1 MKRFLAW
8 ICGLLSAI
16 GITACD
22 YINVKELQPGVS
34 TSAEVRERFGPP
46 HMEWRN
52 EDGSLTWE
60 FSRQPQGVECFM
72 ITIGAD
78 QILRRIDQVLN
89 EETFA
94 KVQNG
99 MNGDQVRRLLGTH
112 RSEQRF
118 RNSGEEV
125 WDWNI
130 RNDGPGIATLFNVH
144 FIDGKVVRTSQTYV
158 YPRDGAVFGGWSGY
172 YGHPWGW
179 GIGFGYPGPF
189 FPRPFG
195 HPFFW

>member
-8 ICGLLSAI
+8 LCGLLSAI

-60 FSRQPQGVECFM
+60 FSRQPEGIECFM
-72 ITIGAD
+72 ITIGPD

-94 KVQNG
+94 KVEHG
-99 MNGDQVRRLLGTH
+99 MKGDQVRRLLGKPASSQFFQLKQET
-112 RSEQRF
+112 
-118 RNSGEEV
+118 V
-125 WDWNI
+125 WEWRISRGPDGT
-130 RNDGPGIATLFNVH
+130 NDPVFFTVSFNNEGRVT
-144 FIDGKVVRTSQTYV
+144 GTGRYTQYKR
-158 YPRDGAVFGGWSGY
+158 
-172 YGHPWGW
+172 
-179 GIGFGYPGPF
+179 
-189 FPRPFG
+189 
-195 HPFFW
+195 

>member
-1 MKRFLAW
+1 MKRVIAW
-8 ICGLLSAI
+8 LCGLLSAI

-60 FSRQPQGVECFM
+60 FSRQPEGIECFM
-72 ITIGAD
+72 ITIGPD

-99 MNGDQVRRLLGTH
+99 MNGEQVRRLLGKHASSQFFQLKQET
-112 RSEQRF
+112 
-118 RNSGEEV
+118 V
-125 WDWNI
+125 WDWRISHGAPGTGDPVFFTVSFNT
-130 RNDGPGIATLFNVH
+130 DGRVTGTGRYTQYKH
-144 FIDGKVVRTSQTYV
+144 
-158 YPRDGAVFGGWSGY
+158 
-172 YGHPWGW
+172 
-179 GIGFGYPGPF
+179 
-189 FPRPFG
+189 
-195 HPFFW
+195 

>member
-8 ICGLLSAI
+8 LCSLLSAI

-60 FSRQPQGVECFM
+60 FSRQPQGIECYM
-72 ITIGAD
+72 ITIGPD

-94 KVQNG
+94 KVQAG
-99 MNGDQVRRLLGTH
+99 MNGDQVRRLLGKPASSQFFQLKQET
-112 RSEQRF
+112 
-118 RNSGEEV
+118 V
-125 WDWNI
+125 WEWRI
-130 RNDGPGIATLFNVH
+130 SHGPDGTSDPVFFTVTFNNEGRVTGTGRH
-144 FIDGKVVRTSQTYV
+144 TQYK
-158 YPRDGAVFGGWSGY
+158 
-172 YGHPWGW
+172 H
-179 GIGFGYPGPF
+179 
-189 FPRPFG
+189 
-195 HPFFW
+195 